1 MPTRD
6 HCHIDVV
13 HGTCWAIPSAR
24 IQDEVRGRI
33 GAVRRQRAPQS
44 RNVGGVSLVFRQPVV
59 KHCSSQRA
67 RAGRD
72 DRSLAPVTWVTAW
85 GLATPTTIEE
95 EGLLQRTAT
104 AVPCQVTCTRA
115 PVEVCAWTSRGMNL
129 LDHSHCWW
137 QWSETVRQAGGLGG
151 HFAMN
156 SITSSVLFPGDDLF
170 REVWRCCRW
179 E

>member
-1 MPTRD
+1 MRGLSPLNGFGKCRPAIIVTLTWFMELAGPFQALGFRTKYAVALATAYRGRQPRTAYRGRIGEWVWKMPTRD

-44 RNVGGVSLVFRQPVV
+44 RNVGGVSLVFGQPVV

-72 DRSLAPVTWVTAW
+72 DRSLAPVTWVTA
-85 GLATPTTIEE
+85 
-95 EGLLQRTAT
+95 
-104 AVPCQVTCTRA
+104 
-115 PVEVCAWTSRGMNL
+115 
-129 LDHSHCWW
+129 
-137 QWSETVRQAGGLGG
+137 
-151 HFAMN
+151 
-156 SITSSVLFPGDDLF
+156 
-170 REVWRCCRW
+170 
-179 E
+179 